1 MCARQGNPRA
11 WSKEQFISMI
21 CRVSQSLGFTEEQIA
36 SREFMSFEDDAIG
49 IWSRVKENGQQ
60 LSIVCFAT
68 PEVLSGLQELSSK
81 GTLVLVNHQFFLD
94 QFSRQE
100 TKNFIDSTEIVYLLQ
115 SLNMKV
121 LSPALC
127 LN

>member
-1 MCARQGNPRA
+1 
-11 WSKEQFISMI
+11 MI